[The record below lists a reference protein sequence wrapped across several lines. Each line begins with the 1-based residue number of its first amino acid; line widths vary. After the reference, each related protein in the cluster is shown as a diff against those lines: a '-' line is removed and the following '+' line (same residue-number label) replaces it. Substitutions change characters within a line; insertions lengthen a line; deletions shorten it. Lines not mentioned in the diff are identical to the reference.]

1 MIHIRDNVMTKPNL
15 RIWERAYPN
24 RQRIVMFGF
33 IFLTVGLVA
42 FGELIALYQD
52 AESGLIKIPFS
63 INHFYLLPFIPIP
76 AILAILG
83 LVLLAVGICS
93 MLIIPNNKIPVIRHL
108 FIAAPVTILI
118 VMFVFFA
125 LIMFFDSMIVLTEYW
140 FGINNKTEVLK
151 FIGWGMGGMVLA
163 LNGGVL
169 DRRAGA
175 QEQNNE
181 LVRQGNDD
189 VRFQNVITGLG
200 HEKAT
205 VRIATFYRF
214 YYLASKR
221 GQKEDFRKD
230 VFEILCSCLRTI
242 SNETPTIPNETPT
255 IPNEIPTILDET
267 PTIPNEISNTQK
279 DKHKYRI
286 YRIECQALL
295 DILFKGKFK
304 GTKKKKHDLVP
315 SKTTADLKWAY
326 LADLDFM
333 GADLSNANLS
343 GANLSGSFLLG
354 ANLSG
359 AMLVSADLSRTTL
372 SRARLVGAMLW
383 GVNFSDADL
392 FGVDFSDAEF
402 KHADFSGANLCLAN
416 FSGTEPLKA
425 QLKNVL
431 SIEKANFYGAT
442 IDNKPITKDDLPT
455 DKGEYYAA
463 WNPQPK
469 KEEN

>member
-42 FGELIALYQD
+42 FGEIIVLYRNID
-52 AESGLIKIPFS
+52 LGLIKIPFS

-151 FIGWGMGGMVLA
+151 FIGWGMGGMVIA

-175 QEQNNE
+175 QEKNNE

-189 VRFQNVITGLG
+189 VRFQNVVTGLG
-200 HEKAT
+200 DKKAT

-221 GQKEDFRKD
+221 GQTEGFRKD

-242 SNETPTIPNETPT
+242 SNETSAISNETSAVS
-255 IPNEIPTILDET
+255 NETSNDERD
-267 PTIPNEISNTQK
+267 N
-279 DKHKYRI
+279 HKYRI

-304 GTKKKKHDLVP
+304 GNKNKKQDLVP

-326 LADLDFM
+326 LAKLDFKEADLSSANLS
-333 GADLSNANLS
+333 GADLSDSFLPHVNLSSTILVSTDLSRTTLAHAKLVGANLLGTNLSDAYLFNADFSDAEFDRANLS
-343 GANLSGSFLLG
+343 GANL
-354 ANLSG
+354 
-359 AMLVSADLSRTTL
+359 R
-372 SRARLVGAMLW
+372 
-383 GVNFSDADL
+383 
-392 FGVDFSDAEF
+392 
-402 KHADFSGANLCLAN
+402 LAN
-416 FSGTEPLKA
+416 FSGTKPLKA
-425 QLKNVL
+425 QLENVL
-431 SIEKANFYGAT
+431 SIEKADFYGAT
-442 IDNKPITKDDLPT
+442 INNKPITKDDLPT
-455 DKGEYYAA
+455 DKGEYYAD
-463 WNPQPK
+463 WNPPPK